1 MTATAHI
8 LHHLLPLDSVHLGR
22 LVLNAKRPHQEFH
35 DPLLPRP
42 HPTDILTTTLSPYS
56 ETRKFTTASN
66 LRSYFGKTL
75 SFAYTRHDDTTATL
89 SGSKV
94 TTYELKNSDTWF
106 RAACAEEKTRE
117 PDCAYLIVGFR
128 VLHDGEVD
136 KSATSKQTG
145 GSQGEA
151 PTDPIV
157 SAFVAPGV
165 SGSRSSGDTQQL
177 SYKTQGEQVFAVLY
191 RKVKLWFLSAPSV
204 DNMALEA
211 DYRWKSCW
219 DWRDFEYKLGD
230 VREGVAEEEEEVDI
244 TEVTLVDED
253 LELSEGEDEED
264 EEDEEDWDWES
275 GEGADGEGSDDL
287 EVAVEKLSS
296 TVNMRKDR
304 ERLRR
309 RVRCR
314 VRGLRVIDDGF
325 RQLRDMFEL
334 FMLVYSVT

>member
-35 DPLLPRP
+35 DPLPPRP

-117 PDCAYLIVGFR
+117 FLDTSFSGRDCAYLIVGFR

-136 KSATSKQTG
+136 KSATSKRTG
-145 GSQGEA
+145 GAQGEA
-151 PTDPIV
+151 PTDPIF

-191 RKVKLWFLSAPSV
+191 RKVKLRFLSARSV

-211 DYRWKSCW
+211 GCRWK
-219 DWRDFEYKLGD
+219 
-230 VREGVAEEEEEVDI
+230 
-244 TEVTLVDED
+244 
-253 LELSEGEDEED
+253 
-264 EEDEEDWDWES
+264 
-275 GEGADGEGSDDL
+275 
-287 EVAVEKLSS
+287 
-296 TVNMRKDR
+296 
-304 ERLRR
+304 
-309 RVRCR
+309 
-314 VRGLRVIDDGF
+314 
-325 RQLRDMFEL
+325 
-334 FMLVYSVT
+334 

>member
-1 MTATAHI
+1 M
-8 LHHLLPLDSVHLGR
+8 
-22 LVLNAKRPHQEFH
+22 
-35 DPLLPRP
+35 
-42 HPTDILTTTLSPYS
+42 
-56 ETRKFTTASN
+56 
-66 LRSYFGKTL
+66 
-75 SFAYTRHDDTTATL
+75 
-89 SGSKV
+89 
-94 TTYELKNSDTWF
+94 
-106 RAACAEEKTRE
+106 
-117 PDCAYLIVGFR
+117 
-128 VLHDGEVD
+128 LHDGEVD

-191 RKVKLWFLSAPSV
+191 RKVKLRFLSAPSV

-264 EEDEEDWDWES
+264 EEDWDGEP
-275 GEGADGEGSDDL
+275 GEGTDGEGGDDL

-296 TVNMRKDR
+296 TVNMGKRSREASSTGEMPSKRTAGDR
-304 ERLRR
+304 
-309 RVRCR
+309 
-314 VRGLRVIDDGF
+314 
-325 RQLRDMFEL
+325 
-334 FMLVYSVT
+334 